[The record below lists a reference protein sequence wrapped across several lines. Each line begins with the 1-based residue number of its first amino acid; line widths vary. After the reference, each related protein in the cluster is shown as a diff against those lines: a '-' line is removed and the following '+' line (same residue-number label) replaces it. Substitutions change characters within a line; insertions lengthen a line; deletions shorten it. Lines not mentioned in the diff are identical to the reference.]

1 MLTEASSPRSPSSCE
16 AKVIERVGAPLAE
29 PIFEELA
36 IIGVG
41 LIGSSIARAA
51 RHRHAA
57 LRIVLADSSIEVL
70 ERAKA
75 LGLGDLVTDD
85 LARAVARA
93 DCVVLCAPVGANEA
107 LARAIAPALEE
118 GAIVSDVGSVK
129 GAVVATLKPVLPA
142 HARFVPAHPV

>member
-1 MLTEASSPRSPSSCE
+1 M
-16 AKVIERVGAPLAE
+16 IERLGAPLAE

-57 LRIVLADSSIEVL
+57 RRIVLADQSIAIL

-85 LARAVARA
+85 LARAVSQRGLRHSLRA
-93 DCVVLCAPVGANEA
+93 G
-107 LARAIAPALEE
+107 R
-118 GAIVSDVGSVK
+118 
-129 GAVVATLKPVLPA
+129 
-142 HARFVPAHPV
+142 RQ